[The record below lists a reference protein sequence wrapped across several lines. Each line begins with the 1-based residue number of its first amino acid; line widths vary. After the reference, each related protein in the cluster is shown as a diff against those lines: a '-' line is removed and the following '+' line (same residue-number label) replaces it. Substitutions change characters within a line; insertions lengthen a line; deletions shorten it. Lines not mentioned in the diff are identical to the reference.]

1 MTVDKAPKASAS
13 QREGGKPGMP
23 SSASP
28 DAVPGTLPRMSPEMS
43 PEMLAGAAP
52 KMAEDMGAPVGGTDF
67 PVIIVTGLSGA
78 GKSTVL
84 NVLED
89 LRYFTVDG
97 LPAPLAPQM
106 VSILNREALAQY
118 RGLVLGMDL
127 RESSFVRNFEKSLE
141 RLQGMGIRP
150 AVVFIEA
157 DAAVLNR
164 RYATTRRPHP
174 LESEGMGL
182 EQALEQER
190 LRLAA
195 VRETADLVVD
205 TTSYSIHDLRRVIQ
219 RKWSTIKGRIR
230 SLRINIVTFGFKYA
244 VPTDADLVFDLRFL
258 PNPYF
263 VPDLRPLT
271 GLDEPVAS
279 YVLGAGHG
287 DAFLARLLDFLQFL
301 LPQYESEG
309 RYRLTIAIGCTGG
322 RHRSVAVAEA
332 LLRALKKS
340 DYAVSIEHRHMA
352 LG

>member
-1 MTVDKAPKASAS
+1 MSTKASPSPAPSAPAS
-13 QREGGKPGMP
+13 GSPG
-23 SSASP
+23 
-28 DAVPGTLPRMSPEMS
+28 VPGNSGQAATDR
-43 PEMLAGAAP
+43 GADADSLV
-52 KMAEDMGAPVGGTDF
+52 AAADF

-97 LPAPLAPQM
+97 LPATLAPQM
-106 VSILNREALAQY
+106 VTILNREALSHYQ
-118 RGLVLGMDL
+118 GLVLGMDL
-127 RESSFVRNFEKSLE
+127 RESNFVRNLEKSLE
-141 RLQGMGIRP
+141 RLQGMGVRP

-157 DAAVLNR
+157 NAPVLNR

-190 LRLAA
+190 LRLAP

-205 TTSYSIHDLRRVIQ
+205 TSSYSIHDLRRVIQ
-219 RKWSTIKGRIR
+219 KKWSTIQGRIR
-230 SLRINIVTFGFKYA
+230 SLRINIVTFGFKYG
-244 VPTDADLVFDLRFL
+244 VPADADLVFDLRFL

-263 VPDLRPLT
+263 VPDLRPLS
-271 GLDEPVAS
+271 GLDEPVAK
-279 YVLGAGHG
+279 YVLEAGHG
-287 DAFLARLLDFLQFL
+287 DAFLAKLLDFLHFL
-301 LPQYESEG
+301 LPQYETEG

-322 RHRSVAVAEA
+322 RHRSVSVAEA

-340 DYAVSIEHRHMA
+340 DYAVSIEHRHME

>member
-1 MTVDKAPKASAS
+1 MPTKATPPDA
-13 QREGGKPGMP
+13 
-23 SSASP
+23 SSAPSGSSDVAGVTGASGAP
-28 DAVPGTLPRMSPEMS
+28 TVAASSHAP
-43 PEMLAGAAP
+43 AGAAHTQP
-52 KMAEDMGAPVGGTDF
+52 AKGVEAGSPVAAADF

-97 LPAPLAPQM
+97 LPATLAPQM
-106 VSILNREALAQY
+106 VTILNREALAHYQ
-118 RGLVLGMDL
+118 GLVLGMDL
-127 RESSFVRNFEKSLE
+127 RESNFVRNLEKTLE
-141 RLQGMGIRP
+141 RLQGMGVRP

-157 DAAVLNR
+157 NAAVLNR

-190 LRLAA
+190 LRLAP

-205 TTSYSIHDLRRVIQ
+205 TSSYSIHDLRRVIQ
-219 RKWSTIKGRIR
+219 KKWSSIQGRIR
-230 SLRINIVTFGFKYA
+230 ALRINIVTFGFKYG

-263 VPDLRPLT
+263 VPDLRPLS
-271 GLDEPVAS
+271 GLDEAVAK
-279 YVLGAGHG
+279 YVLEAGHG
-287 DAFLARLLDFLQFL
+287 DAFLAKLVDFLHFL
-301 LPQYESEG
+301 LPQYETEG
-309 RYRLTIAIGCTGG
+309 RYRLTLAFGCTGG
-322 RHRSVAVAEA
+322 RHRSVSVAEA

-340 DYAVSIEHRHMA
+340 DYAVSIEHRHME